1 MTRRFSLTVAVVL
14 TLSACG
20 GGASGEPEA
29 DLGPGG
35 ESPVQAVEQLLGFLE
50 DGDFSG
56 AAALAVPGQAAL
68 ASLAEGA
75 AVSEVATAL
84 RNGDG
89 IVAANFWSGF
99 AQSITDVLA
108 AGLIV
113 EGAAPVEISGTEF
126 HLVDIVTSSGGH
138 RTLTTSDVDGH
149 RVDIFATFGSAL
161 ADRMYSPLE
170 RLLSSPVDDAA
181 LVLSEMR
188 KQVPSLNMAA
198 QSPEIGADAIQNI
211 LRLIELISRIS

>member
-1 MTRRFSLTVAVVL
+1 MFKRISLAMAILVAVA
-14 TLSACG
+14 ACDG
-20 GGASGEPEA
+20 GTSEDPAV

-35 ESPVQAVEQLLGFLE
+35 ETPVEAVEQLIGFLE
-50 DGDFSG
+50 EGDFTA

-99 AQSITDVLA
+99 AQSITDVLS
-108 AGLIV
+108 AGLTV
-113 EGAAPVEISGTEF
+113 EGSTPVEALGVEF
-126 HLVDIVTSSGGH
+126 NVVDLVTASGGN
-138 RTLTTSDVDGH
+138 RKLTTANVDGH

-181 LVLSEMR
+181 LVLSEMK
-188 KQVPSLNMAA
+188 KQIPSLNMAA
-198 QSPEIGADAIQNI
+198 ESPEIGADAIQNI